1 MSFTRHAQ
9 DWPVWL
15 RFRRN
20 LSIGLLG
27 SVALVAVKLG
37 QTALLTKALKIED
50 FGRVLIVTNLFVF
63 LEAFVGLRVSDLVF
77 RLFQPLEERGD
88 ARALQGLLL
97 LCLGLS
103 LATGLLVGGGVFA
116 LAPWISERFYH
127 GAELAPLFRVYACA
141 AALNAFREVYEP
153 VLRIRDRFTS
163 VVVPQVLGGL
173 TTLSVLAIYFYA
185 ADAYDLR
192 AVVAAFA
199 LGVFVQTVPPLALVS
214 RLMRAS
220 LSGIEFKS
228 AIRSLKRYRRELLGC
243 LFHSNVSGYL
253 KFAVN
258 PGDVFLLGLFSTPAQ
273 VALYGVARQLTAPLA
288 LLQTNAQTAVAP
300 EVMSLVAARRFAQ
313 LRRLVGRYVAAATAL
328 GLVSVACGLLLG
340 RFVITWLSRP
350 EYVAA
355 LPVFYVL
362 LVVASVMLA
371 AVVFRPASVG
381 LDLMRWYNLG
391 LLLSALVVFAFVF
404 AGDLDARRM
413 AYAQLAGALIVRLVC
428 NVPVWSRL
436 RSLASG
442 ASVRSEEASA
452 EALREVK

>member
-1 MSFTRHAQ
+1 
-9 DWPVWL
+9 VWL

>member
-1 MSFTRHAQ
+1 M
-9 DWPVWL
+9 WL

-37 QTALLTKALKIED
+37 QTALLTKALSIED

-103 LATGLLVGGGVFA
+103 LATGLLVVGGVFA
-116 LAPWISERFYH
+116 LSPWISERFYG
-127 GAELAPLFRVYACA
+127 GADLAPLFRVYACA
-141 AALNAFREVYEP
+141 ALLSAFREVYEP

-163 VVVPQVLGGL
+163 VVVPRVLGEVA
-173 TTLSVLAIYFYA
+173 TLSILAIYFYA

-199 LGVFVQTVPPLALVS
+199 LGVFVQTVPPLAFLL

-228 AIRSLKRYRRELLGC
+228 AMRSLNKYRRELLGC

-273 VALYGVARQLTAPLA
+273 VALYGLARQLTAPLA
-288 LLQTNAQTAVAP
+288 LLQTNAQTAVTP

-313 LRRLVGRYVAAATAL
+313 LRRLVSRYVAAATAL
-328 GLVSVACGLLLG
+328 GVICVACGLLLG
-340 RFVITWLSRP
+340 RFVIAWLSRP
-350 EYVAA
+350 EYEAA

-371 AVVFRPASVG
+371 AVVFRPASIG

-404 AGDLDARRM
+404 VGGLDARRM

-436 RSLASG
+436 RALASHASESSEG
-442 ASVRSEEASA
+442 AAA
-452 EALREVK
+452 EVVLEVK

>member
-1 MSFTRHAQ
+1 
-9 DWPVWL
+9 
-15 RFRRN
+15 
-20 LSIGLLG
+20 
-27 SVALVAVKLG
+27 
-37 QTALLTKALKIED
+37 
-50 FGRVLIVTNLFVF
+50 
-63 LEAFVGLRVSDLVF
+63 
-77 RLFQPLEERGD
+77 
-88 ARALQGLLL
+88 
-97 LCLGLS
+97 
-103 LATGLLVGGGVFA
+103 
-116 LAPWISERFYH
+116 
-127 GAELAPLFRVYACA
+127 
-141 AALNAFREVYEP
+141 
-153 VLRIRDRFTS
+153 
-163 VVVPQVLGGL
+163 
-173 TTLSVLAIYFYA
+173 
-185 ADAYDLR
+185 
-192 AVVAAFA
+192 
-199 LGVFVQTVPPLALVS
+199 
-214 RLMRAS
+214 MRAS

-228 AIRSLKRYRRELLGC
+228 AMRSLKSYRRELLGC

-404 AGDLDARRM
+404 VGDLDAWRM

-436 RSLASG
+436 RSLASS
-442 ASVRSEEASA
+442 ASVRSEESAA
-452 EALREVK
+452 EAVREVK